1 MEIDVNRIKEATKIY
16 GGTFY
21 ILDSEQFKENY
32 KNLLGEFRKIYENSY
47 IAYSYKTN
55 YTPKLCYMVDKLG
68 GFAEV
73 VSDMEATIALK
84 VGVAPNKIYFNGPYK
99 NIKFVEQLLI
109 DGGCVNIDSKEELNK
124 ILDIANRNID
134 KTLNVG
140 IRMNFDIE
148 DGVVSR
154 FGFDINSEDFK
165 YCIDSIRKTKNLH
178 LKGLHSH
185 FASRDIKF
193 WPNRI
198 KNICEII
205 DKYFPND
212 KFEYIDLGGGLF
224 GNMKESLK
232 KQFSSYIPN
241 YKEYAESV
249 AITFKQY
256 FDKKD
261 YKPMLF
267 IEPGSALAGDCMKFV
282 SEVFSIKNVRG
293 KNIATLLGSIYNIN
307 PTLNKKNPPISII
320 ANGNKQKEYTSLDFG
335 GFTCIESDYLYRD
348 FNGKLAVGDQVLFEN
363 VGSYS
368 VVLKPPFILPNFP
381 VLDLSNGI
389 EEIKRQ
395 EVFEDLFKTY
405 KFDFNGEF

>member
-1 MEIDVNRIKEATKIY
+1 MDINYDLIKEASKEY
-16 GGTFY
+16 GKTFY
-21 ILDSEQFKENY
+21 ILDSKQFEKNY
-32 KNLLGEFRKIYENSY
+32 NDLLNEFKKIYDNSH

-55 YTPKLCYMVDKLG
+55 YTPKLCYMVNKMG

-73 VSDMEATIALK
+73 VSDMEAEIALR
-84 VGVAPNKIYFNGPYK
+84 VGVKPQDIYFNGPYK
-99 NIKFVEQLLI
+99 NIDSVEKLMLLGVCI
-109 DGGCVNIDSKEELNK
+109 NIDSIEEAKK
-124 ILDIANRNID
+124 IIRIASRHTD
-134 KTLNVG
+134 SVLNVG

-148 DGVVSR
+148 DGVISR
-154 FGFDINSEDFK
+154 FGFDVNSSEFK
-165 YCIDSIRKTKNLH
+165 ECILMIKSTSNIK

-185 FASRDIKF
+185 FASRDIKY

-198 KNICEII
+198 KNVCKII
-205 DKYFPND
+205 DEFFPTD

-232 KQFSSYIPN
+232 KQFNSYIPS

-249 AITFKQY
+249 AIEFKNY

-282 SEVFSIKNVRG
+282 SEVQSIKCVRN
-293 KNIATLLGSIYNIN
+293 KYIATLLGSIYNIN

-320 ANGNKQKEYTSLDFG
+320 SNGNVQNDYSDLDFG
-335 GFTCIESDYLYRD
+335 GFTCIESDYLYR
-348 FNGKLAVGDQVLFEN
+348 NYSGKLAVGDQVLFEN

-389 EEIKRQ
+389 EVIKRQ
-395 EVFEDLFKTY
+395 ETFDDLFVTY
-405 KFDFNGEF
+405 KFNFEG